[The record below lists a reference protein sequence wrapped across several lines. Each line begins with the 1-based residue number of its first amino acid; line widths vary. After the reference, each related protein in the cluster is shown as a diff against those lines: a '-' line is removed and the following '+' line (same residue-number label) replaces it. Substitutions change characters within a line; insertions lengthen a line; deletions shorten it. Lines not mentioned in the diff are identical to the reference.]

1 MLDALA
7 LGADGVLTEVSGAGV
22 TGVTGVAATSKAFL
36 LRLRWRL
43 PCRDMCSL
51 SLGDVD
57 LLPELPRQRKAP
69 ANRVQRF
76 RKGCSPQLSLRRP
89 SSGSDRRARDVA
101 WRLLG
106 DQDPEV
112 AARARA
118 SASAQRVGRA
128 QARGAGGRV
137 QARD

>member
-1 MLDALA
+1 MRGHASRGPASTQAGPVRPGYASMLDALA
-7 LGADGVLTEVSGAGV
+7 LGADGVLIEVSGAGV

-89 SSGSDRRARDVA
+89 SS
-101 WRLLG
+101 
-106 DQDPEV
+106 
-112 AARARA
+112 
-118 SASAQRVGRA
+118 
-128 QARGAGGRV
+128 
-137 QARD
+137 